1 MLLLYKQKDIVCQ
14 SFNDFT
20 TSSYISPMHWYLVP
34 LLAVK
39 LFAIQTNNKGKNE
52 EIKSLSLSLSLSLKR
67 VILVLTINCF
77 TARGLIKN
85 HKETAIEEI
94 MNSNLID

>member
-1 MLLLYKQKDIVCQ
+1 MLLLNKQKDIVCQ

-52 EIKSLSLSLSLSLKR
+52 EIKSLSLSLSLSLSR
-67 VILVLTINCF
+67 VIFSSENQLFHCLGVV
-77 TARGLIKN
+77 KN
-85 HKETAIEEI
+85 HKEIAIEEI

>member
-52 EIKSLSLSLSLSLKR
+52 EIKSLSLSFSLSLSLSISLKR
-67 VILVLTINCF
+67 VILVLKINCL
-77 TARGLIKN
+77 TAWGLIKIT
-85 HKETAIEEI
+85 KK
-94 MNSNLID
+94 LP

>member
-52 EIKSLSLSLSLSLKR
+52 EIKSLSLSLSLKR
-67 VILVLTINCF
+67 VILVLKINCF
-77 TARGLIKN
+77 TARGFIKN
-85 HKETAIEEI
+85 HKEIAIEEI